1 MNDHSAVSATAVTPK
16 RDAILDA
23 ALELFSERT
32 FASTSMP
39 ELAQRAGV
47 GAGTIYRYFDSKD
60 ALVNALFQRWK
71 TEMTDTVSGDIPAG
85 LTPREQ
91 FTHWWRGLWTFATEH
106 PAAFLFLETHHHAAY
121 LDAAS
126 RRAGAELSD
135 RAITYIRDGQR
146 RGAIRKGS
154 PEVLMALVLGAFTGL
169 VKSATEHGRV
179 LNRTTLETS
188 DDAVWALL
196 AA

>member
-1 MNDHSAVSATAVTPK
+1 MNDHSVVPTTTEFSK

-32 FASTSMP
+32 FASTPMP
-39 ELAQRAGV
+39 ELARRAGV

-71 TEMTDTVSGDIPAG
+71 TEMTEVVSGNIPPG

-91 FTHWWRGLWTFATEH
+91 FRQWWRGLGKFATEH

-121 LDAAS
+121 LDGPS
-126 RRAGAELSD
+126 RRCGAQLSE
-135 RAITYIRDGQR
+135 RAIAYIREGQR
-146 RGAIRKGS
+146 RGAIRKGQ

-169 VKSATEHGRV
+169 VKSATEH
-179 LNRTTLETS
+179 NRPLTRATLDASE
-188 DDAVWALL
+188 DAVWALL
-196 AA
+196 AT

>member
-1 MNDHSAVSATAVTPK
+1 VPGAATLSK
-16 RDAILDA
+16 RDAILGA

-32 FASTSMP
+32 FASTPMP
-39 ELAQRAGV
+39 ELARRAGV

-71 TEMTDTVSGDIPAG
+71 REMTDAVSGNIPDD

-91 FTHWWRGLWTFATEH
+91 FTHWWRGLWKFATELPSVYH
-106 PAAFLFLETHHHAAY
+106 FLETHHHAAY

-126 RRAGAELSD
+126 RRVGAQLSD
-135 RAITYIRDGQR
+135 RAITYLREGQR
-146 RGAIRKGS
+146 RGAIRKGN
-154 PEVLMALVLGAFTGL
+154 PEVLMALVMGAFTGL
-169 VKSATEHGRV
+169 VKSATEH
-179 LNRTTLETS
+179 NRPLTHSTLETS
-188 DDAVWALL
+188 EAAVWALL

>member
-1 MNDHSAVSATAVTPK
+1 VSATVTSK

-32 FASTSMP
+32 FASTPMP
-39 ELAQRAGV
+39 ELAERAGV
-47 GAGTIYRYFDSKD
+47 GAGTIYRYFDGKD

-71 TEMTDTVSGDIPAG
+71 TEMTETVSGDIPAG
-85 LTPREQ
+85 LTPRDQ
-91 FTHWWRGLWTFATEH
+91 FGHWWGGLWKFATEH
-106 PAAFLFLETHHHAAY
+106 PTAFLFLETHHHAAY

-126 RRAGAELSD
+126 RRVGAELSD

-169 VKSATEHGRV
+169 VKSAIEHGRP

-188 DDAVWALL
+188 EDAVWALL

>member
-1 MNDHSAVSATAVTPK
+1 MNDHSVVTVTTVTSK

-85 LTPREQ
+85 LTPAGAVRSLVAGTLEVRDGASRGVPLPRDPSSRGLPRRREQ
-91 FTHWWRGLWTFATEH
+91 TGGRRSERSGDHLH
-106 PAAFLFLETHHHAAY
+106 P
-121 LDAAS
+121 
-126 RRAGAELSD
+126 
-135 RAITYIRDGQR
+135 
-146 RGAIRKGS
+146 
-154 PEVLMALVLGAFTGL
+154 
-169 VKSATEHGRV
+169 
-179 LNRTTLETS
+179 
-188 DDAVWALL
+188 
-196 AA
+196 

>member
-1 MNDHSAVSATAVTPK
+1 VSATEVASK
-16 RDAILDA
+16 REAILDA

-32 FASTSMP
+32 FASTPMP
-39 ELAQRAGV
+39 ELARRAGV

-71 TEMTDTVSGDIPAG
+71 TEMTEIVSGDIPAG

-91 FTHWWRGLWTFATEH
+91 FTHWWRGLWGFATEH

-126 RRAGAELSD
+126 RRVGAQLSD
-135 RAITYIRDGQR
+135 RAITYLREGQR
-146 RGAIRKGS
+146 LGAIRKGS
-154 PEVLMALVLGAFTGL
+154 PEVLMALVMGAFTGL
-169 VKSATEHGRV
+169 VKSATEH
-179 LNRTTLETS
+179 NRPLTRSTLETS
-188 DDAVWALL
+188 EDAVWALL